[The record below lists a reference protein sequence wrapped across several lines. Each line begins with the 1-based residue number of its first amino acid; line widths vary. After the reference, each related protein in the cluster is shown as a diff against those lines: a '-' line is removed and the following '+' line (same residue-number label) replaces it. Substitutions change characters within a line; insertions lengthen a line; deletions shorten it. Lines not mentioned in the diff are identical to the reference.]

1 MKQILIKIIAAVTLI
16 SLAVPSMASEVATVA
31 PSLPTTTSPASLTA
45 PRAMSQK
52 KALIPAE
59 LAKYQLLADN
69 SKHLAAREAAGA
81 DDTTKTVVIVVGIV
95 VAVVSVAAMTTYGPG
110 SLHSAWH

>member
-1 MKQILIKIIAAVTLI
+1 MKKIPLKIIAAVTLI
-16 SLAVPSMASEVATVA
+16 SLAVSSMASEGNTTVS
-31 PSLPTTTSPASLTA
+31 SLRSTASPGSLTTPFVLA
-45 PRAMSQK
+45 RK
-52 KALIPAE
+52 EALNPAE

-95 VAVVSVAAMTTYGPG
+95 VVVVSVAAMTTYGPG